1 MRLLIVGF
9 GQAGHMGSYLASAAR
24 QLRLDY
30 QIMDA
35 NRAEASGQI
44 GQMFYWRLRGKRPGR
59 IRQFGAQVLDACT
72 EMRHDMVLTTG
83 RAPLERSHIEGLRAL
98 GATVINYSTDD
109 P

>member
-35 NRAEASGQI
+35 NRAEASSRIGQI
-44 GQMFYWRLRGKRPGR
+44 FYWRLRGKRPGR
-59 IRQFGAQVLDACT
+59 IRQFGAQVLDASINGWNVKAFLK
-72 EMRHDMVLTTG
+72 RH
-83 RAPLERSHIEGLRAL
+83 RSSKNI
-98 GATVINYSTDD
+98 
-109 P
+109 